1 MTIDQRRHSGSAW
14 SSFSRSPGRPHV
26 GGAGKSSCRRP
37 AKVVVAHHLLVSGC
51 EPAKSPWRRTLT
63 KAERL
68 AWVTRCGVPAASV
81 RVDLGKNRDE
91 NDGYGGKAS
100 VTGPA
105 GELSV
110 MCHLA
115 WNRKL
120 DRPLEFSVMV
130 DAVEIAG
137 RPRATLTKA
146 ELAPYVDMIADEVPL
161 DMQPVV
167 RRVAEEPYHLVRA
180 GAFAI
185 SGGFRADPAVW
196 SLEVQDMR

>member
-1 MTIDQRRHSGSAW
+1 MHRCLPLAAAAVLL
-14 SSFSRSPGRPHV
+14 V
-26 GGAGKSSCRRP
+26 GG
-37 AKVVVAHHLLVSGC
+37 C
-51 EPAKSPWRRTLT
+51 ESAKSPWRRTLT

-91 NDGYGGKAS
+91 NDGYEGKAS

-115 WNRKL
+115 WNRRL
-120 DRPLEFSVMV
+120 DRALEFSVAV
-130 DAVEIAG
+130 DAVAIAG
-137 RPRATLTKA
+137 RPRAALTKN
-146 ELAPYVDMIADEVPL
+146 ELAPYIDMIADEVPL
-161 DMQPVV
+161 DLQPVV
-167 RRVAEEPYHLVRA
+167 RRVADEPYQLVRA

-185 SGGFRADPAVW
+185 TGGIHADPAVW
-196 SLEVQDMR
+196 SLEVQDLR